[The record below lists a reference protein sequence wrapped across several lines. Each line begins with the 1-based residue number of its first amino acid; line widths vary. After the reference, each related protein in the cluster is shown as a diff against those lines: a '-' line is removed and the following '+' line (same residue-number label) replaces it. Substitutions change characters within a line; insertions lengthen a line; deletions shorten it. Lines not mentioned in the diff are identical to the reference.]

1 VPSPARTEPARDLH
15 QVLRWL
21 AVLWLIEIADTVLST
36 ILDPVDRQGNL
47 VIHDGVLDML
57 GGLHPWDPQA
67 PFWPQLLRL
76 PVGMFGAP
84 LLHAGWQHLIQNSL
98 ALGLLGYLSLR
109 FSKRLTWAAIGYAT
123 ICSTLLTWLIAPPQ
137 SVHVGVSGVIFGL
150 VGFLLANGILRRG
163 CLPILI
169 SLMVFLLYG
178 GALIGMLPM
187 AADERISWQMHLGGF
202 LGGLAASWQMRKE
215 KA

>member
-1 VPSPARTEPARDLH
+1 
-15 QVLRWL
+15 
-21 AVLWLIEIADTVLST
+21 
-36 ILDPVDRQGNL
+36 
-47 VIHDGVLDML
+47 M
-57 GGLHPWDPQA
+57 
-67 PFWPQLLRL
+67 
-76 PVGMFGAP
+76 
-84 LLHAGWQHLIQNSL
+84 
-98 ALGLLGYLSLR
+98 
-109 FSKRLTWAAIGYAT
+109 
-123 ICSTLLTWLIAPPQ
+123 
-137 SVHVGVSGVIFGL
+137 IFGL